1 MRVWV
6 AVVVIG
12 SVKDALMELDGVSDA
27 GVSCLE
33 NVVRVDF
40 DPDMTCIQAI
50 MPVIGKPG
58 FRVVP

>member
-1 MRVWV
+1 LRVWV

-27 GVSCLE
+27 GATYLE
-33 NVVRVDF
+33 NVARVDF

>member
-1 MRVWV
+1 
-6 AVVVIG
+6 VVVIG

-27 GVSCLE
+27 GATYLE
-33 NVVRVDF
+33 NVARVDF